1 MPVVLDTIINVKNH
15 TLYKTQNQTTAT
27 SHCADTQNAVQVNL
41 HKDWAEQ
48 HFCALYQFSLLF

>member
-41 HKDWAEQ
+41 HKDWAEEA
-48 HFCALYQFSLLF
+48 FLCTLSI